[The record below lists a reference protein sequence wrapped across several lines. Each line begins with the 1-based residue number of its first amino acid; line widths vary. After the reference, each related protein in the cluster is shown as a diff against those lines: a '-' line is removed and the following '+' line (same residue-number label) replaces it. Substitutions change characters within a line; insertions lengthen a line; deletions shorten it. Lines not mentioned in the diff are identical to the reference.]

1 LERAVKGRS
10 ETHKRLREDVAIVTA
25 VPIVGGGI
33 GIWEIVLL
41 VVLAILLFG
50 AKKLP
55 ELGRSAGKGMREFKD
70 SVTSF
75 KKPIEEVTDLVTL
88 DEVKDIAALR
98 SPKTALARMLTDKP
112 DEPKKDEARTET

>member
-1 LERAVKGRS
+1 
-10 ETHKRLREDVAIVTA
+10 
-25 VPIVGGGI
+25 VPGI

-41 VVLAILLFG
+41 VVLAIVLFG
-50 AKKLP
+50 ARKLP

-98 SPKTALARMLTDKP
+98 SPKTALARMLTDKR
-112 DEPKKDEARTET
+112 DEPKTDEARTET

>member
-1 LERAVKGRS
+1 M
-10 ETHKRLREDVAIVTA
+10 
-25 VPIVGGGI
+25 PFFGGGV
-33 GIWEIVLL
+33 GPWEILLL
-41 VVLAILLFG
+41 VLLAILLFG

-75 KKPIEEVTDLVTL
+75 KKPIDEVTDLVTL

-98 SPKTALARMLTDKP
+98 SPKTALARILTDKP

>member
-1 LERAVKGRS
+1 
-10 ETHKRLREDVAIVTA
+10 

-75 KKPIEEVTDLVTL
+75 KKPIEEVTDAITL

-98 SPKTALARMLTDKP
+98 SPKTALARMLTDKR
-112 DEPKKDEARTET
+112 DEPKPDEARTET

>member
-1 LERAVKGRS
+1 MLYR
-10 ETHKRLREDVAIVTA
+10 HP

-75 KKPIEEVTDLVTL
+75 KKPIEEVTDVVTL
-88 DEVKDIAALR
+88 DEVKDIASLR
-98 SPKTALARMLTDKP
+98 SPKTALARILSDKP
-112 DEPKKDEARTET
+112 NETKKDEARTET